1 MVAAGAGAPAC
12 DVGDEG
18 RTGARGAAPE
28 RAGFV
33 WSGGRGGCIEFAG
46 RVGDVVVVAAA
57 AAVGVEAEELGR
69 VVARDRGTEEVVGAS
84 KEEAAGVGN
93 DGGLA
98 ASGASRDDGA
108 ARAWACRALAGA
120 DAGVLVAA
128 DGDPDGDAVAAAV
141 DIDGSAA
148 AGATADDRESGR
160 CEERC
165 RDPEAAAAAAVVR
178 NAARSAAL
186 QTRRVHQVQARERQT
201 DGMLVFL
208 ERPRTTDGA
217 MIRGQDQDRWPAAQA
232 RWILGELLAEATPCS
247 RDMSSAYYFTRFFS
261 KRFPS
266 LSHCGGRGG
275 AGRCDKLLSNAK
287 KV

>member
-1 MVAAGAGAPAC
+1 M
-12 DVGDEG
+12 
-18 RTGARGAAPE
+18 
-28 RAGFV
+28 
-33 WSGGRGGCIEFAG
+33 
-46 RVGDVVVVAAA
+46 
-57 AAVGVEAEELGR
+57 VGVEAEELER

-120 DAGVLVAA
+120 GAGVLVAA

-141 DIDGSAA
+141 DIGESAA
-148 AGATADDRESGR
+148 AGATADDREFGQ

-165 RDPEAAAAAAVVR
+165 RDPGAAVAAAVVQNVAR
-178 NAARSAAL
+178 NVDL

-208 ERPRTTDGA
+208 DGPRRMDGA
-217 MIRGQDQDRWPAAQA
+217 MIRGQDRDR
-232 RWILGELLAEATPCS
+232 
-247 RDMSSAYYFTRFFS
+247 
-261 KRFPS
+261 
-266 LSHCGGRGG
+266 
-275 AGRCDKLLSNAK
+275 
-287 KV
+287 

>member
-1 MVAAGAGAPAC
+1 MVAAAGASAPAC
-12 DVGDEG
+12 VVGDEG
-18 RTGARGAAPE
+18 RTGALEAAPE

-33 WSGGRGGCIEFAG
+33 WLGDRGGCIGVAG
-46 RVGDVVVVAAA
+46 RAGDVGVVVAAA
-57 AAVGVEAEELGR
+57 AGVGVEAEELER

-120 DAGVLVAA
+120 GAGVLVAA

-141 DIDGSAA
+141 DIGESAA

-165 RDPEAAAAAAVVR
+165 RDLGAAAAAVVR
-178 NAARSAAL
+178 NVVRSVDL
-186 QTRRVHQVQARERQT
+186 QTRRAHQVQARERQT

-208 ERPRTTDGA
+208 DGPRRTDGA
-217 MIRGQDQDRWPAAQA
+217 MIRGQGQDR
-232 RWILGELLAEATPCS
+232 
-247 RDMSSAYYFTRFFS
+247 
-261 KRFPS
+261 
-266 LSHCGGRGG
+266 
-275 AGRCDKLLSNAK
+275 
-287 KV
+287 